1 MKKISLF
8 IIVIMT
14 IASCNMINSDKE
26 IQLIPYV
33 QNGKY
38 GFFDMEGKIVINP
51 QFEYATVFR
60 ENLALVKTTGE
71 NGKWG
76 YIDNTG
82 KFVINANYIDATVFK
97 NGLAWVVSENS
108 APTAIEK
115 NGEIKFVLKQAN
127 RVHLFSD
134 DLAAFSVKDSVSN
147 ENWGF
152 VDKSGV
158 QIINPQFRE
167 VGDFSGNLCAVKN
180 KDGKWG
186 YIDKSGKIVIN
197 YQFDNVEK
205 FIDGKAIVYLDNKAG
220 VIDNEG
226 KYIINPQFSD
236 AIADKKLILISQD
249 KKFGW
254 CDEDGKFVINPQFE
268 SAQPFNGGDLACI
281 QSGDKYG
288 FIDENAKIVINPQF
302 DYATSFFG
310 KVSLVKLGS
319 KFGLIDKDGKYK
331 VNPMF
336 DGISMDFFEYLYN
349 ENSVKNTIETDFL
362 DIDAIIK
369 VINVENPENLSF
381 NDGFNTIISK
391 LNKTQEDF
399 SAYNKNHTIFSSKKI
414 NSDAS
419 YSFAL
424 TGNVKA
430 MSDDTYEFYITNEK
444 PDSFDYTINLFGNA
458 YGKAETFQKAFE
470 NKLKGFN
477 LVKKGYA
484 KGRYAS
490 VFKGPNSYVILWNL
504 NLSTPIISILKPNFD
519 ITYFLNQIK
528 DKQDDSTTF
537 ENDYEDPYYEEREST
552 VVDTTSVY
560 VD

>member
-1 MKKISLF
+1 MKKISLLF
-8 IIVIMT
+8 IAIMT
-14 IASCNMINSDKE
+14 ITSCSMFNSDKE
-26 IQLIPYV
+26 IQLIPYI

-38 GFFDMEGKIVINP
+38 GFFDLEGKIVINP
-51 QFEYATVFR
+51 QFEYASVFR
-60 ENLALVKTTGE
+60 ENLALVKITGE

-76 YIDNTG
+76 FIDKSG
-82 KFVINANYIDATVFK
+82 KFVINANYNDATVFQ

-134 DLAAFSVKDSVSN
+134 DLAAFSVKDTVNN

-158 QIINPQFRE
+158 QIINPQFKE
-167 VGDFSGNLCAVKN
+167 VGDFSGNMCAVKN
-180 KDGKWG
+180 KEGKWG
-186 YIDKSGKIVIN
+186 FIDKSGKISIN

-205 FIDGKAIVYLDNKAG
+205 FINGKAIVYLDNKAG

-226 KYIINPQFSD
+226 KYIINPQFSE
-236 AIADKKLILISQD
+236 AIADEKLILISQD
-249 KKFGW
+249 RKFGW

-288 FIDENAKIVINPQF
+288 FIDIDAKIVINPQF
-302 DYATSFFG
+302 DYATSFFS

-319 KFGLIDKDGKYK
+319 KFGLIDEDGKYK

-349 ENSVKNTIETDFL
+349 KNSVKSSIETDFI
-362 DIDAIIK
+362 DVDAIIK

-381 NDGFNTIISK
+381 NDGFNTIVSK
-391 LNKTQEDF
+391 LNKTQDDF
-399 SAYNKNHTIFSSKKI
+399 SAYTSTHLVFNSKKI
-414 NSDAS
+414 NSNAS
-419 YSFAL
+419 YSFL
-424 TGNVKA
+424 FTGNVKA
-430 MSDDTYEFYITNEK
+430 MSDDTYQFYITNEK
-444 PDSFDYTINLFGNA
+444 PETFVYTINLFGNA
-458 YGKAETFQKAFE
+458 YGKAESIQKAVE
-470 NKLKGFN
+470 NKLKGYN
-477 LVKKGYA
+477 LVKKGYIQ
-484 KGRYAS
+484 GRYAS
-490 VFKGPNSYVILWNL
+490 IYKGPNSFFVSWNL
-504 NLSTPIISILKPNFD
+504 SSSTPVFYICNPNFD
-519 ITYFLNQIK
+519 ISKFLEQIK
-528 DKQDDSTTF
+528 SEEEDS
-537 ENDYEDPYYEEREST
+537 YSQESSE
-552 VVDTTSVY
+552 VEMSSYDEVESPIEDTTY